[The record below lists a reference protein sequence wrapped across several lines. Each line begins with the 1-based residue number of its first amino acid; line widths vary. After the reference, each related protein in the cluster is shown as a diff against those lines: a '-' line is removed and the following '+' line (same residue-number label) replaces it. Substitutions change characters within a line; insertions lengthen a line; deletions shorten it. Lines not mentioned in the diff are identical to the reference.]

1 MAGVTEIQLA
11 GDGVTLQGM
20 VSRPVSRETEGP
32 GVVLCHGFPSRQR
45 PGAPNLTYRRLAERI
60 SDDLGFTVLAL
71 SLRGCGESTG
81 DFSLGGWLADLDV
94 GVRHLAAE
102 VDGVCLVGSTTG
114 GSLAIRLA
122 VDQPL
127 VKGVAAMAAR
137 ADFDDWAREPRR
149 FLQHCRD
156 VGVVTDPSWPPSLG
170 RWADELRRNRPLDHV
185 GRLRDRP
192 LLILHG
198 DQDRQVPADDARA
211 LARAHGA
218 AELRII
224 AGGDHRLRHD
234 PRAVALL
241 LGWLNRRADDGTAGL
256 VSPADSPT
264 VGAPVSGTD
273 GAGRIGD
280 VGA

>member
-1 MAGVTEIQLA
+1 MAEVTDVQIA
-11 GDGVTLQGM
+11 GDGVTLQGL
-20 VSRPVSRETEGP
+20 VSRATARESSEGV

-45 PGAPNLTYRRLAERI
+45 PGSPNLTYRRLVERI
-60 SDDLGFTVLAL
+60 SDDLGLSVLAL

-81 DFSLGGWLADLDV
+81 NFSLAGWLDDLDV

-102 VDGVCLVGSTTG
+102 VGSVCLVGSTTG

-127 VKGVAAMAAR
+127 VRGVAAIAAR

-156 VGVVTDPSWPPSLG
+156 VGVVSDPAWPPSLG

-192 LLILHG
+192 LLVLHG

-211 LARAHGA
+211 LARAHGG

-241 LGWLNRRADDGTAGL
+241 LGWLNRRADERTAERVWPVGPP
-256 VSPADSPT
+256 VTGARSPGSAD
-264 VGAPVSGTD
+264 A
-273 GAGRIGD
+273 
-280 VGA
+280 